1 MDLVDA
7 RKNRLRRA
15 LDAKLR
21 PALMQVRMGQG
32 IPADK
37 VLRDLTARMRLRAKK
52 QMMPK
57 PYVRRTSLP
66 RGYLFNFKDERGIG
80 VPRSLRLV

>member
-1 MDLVDA
+1 MNT
-7 RKNRLRRA
+7 RKERLRRA

-21 PALMQVRMGQG
+21 PALTQSRMGRMT
-32 IPADK
+32 PADK
-37 VLRDLTARMRLRAKK
+37 VFRDLTARMRLRAKK

-66 RGYLFNFKDERGIG
+66 RGYLFKFKDERGIG
-80 VPRSLRLV
+80 VPSSLRLV